1 MARAY
6 SRRVSDPP
14 PPGDL
19 TSAPDDHAPRH
30 AAEAAAIRA
39 MLVDPDRRGVH
50 QLLVTQFATLQARA
64 GYVLTFCGVVITTTG
79 FSGRLIAGTNAAA
92 QVCIIAGVALV
103 MLAAWLVLVAVL
115 RVRWTTQSLQE
126 LTGVDGT
133 PRDPLPGLLARR
145 DRRTRTLRIAT
156 LVAMVGMSFY
166 VAAIAIMLAYPRVDA
181 IR

>member
-1 MARAY
+1 M
-6 SRRVSDPP
+6 
-14 PPGDL
+14 
-19 TSAPDDHAPRH
+19 PDDPLGADLLAADATYAPRH

-39 MLVDPDRRGVH
+39 MLDDPVRRGVH
-50 QLLVTQFATLQARA
+50 QLLVAQFATLQARA

-92 QVCIIAGVALV
+92 QGCIIAGVSLV
-103 MLAAWLVLVAVL
+103 LLAAWMVLVAVL

-126 LTGVDGT
+126 VASPDGAVT
-133 PRDPLPGLLARR
+133 DPLPGLLARR
-145 DRRTRTLRIAT
+145 DRRTRTLRVAT

-166 VAAIAIMLAYPRVDA
+166 VAAIAIMLAFPRVDA